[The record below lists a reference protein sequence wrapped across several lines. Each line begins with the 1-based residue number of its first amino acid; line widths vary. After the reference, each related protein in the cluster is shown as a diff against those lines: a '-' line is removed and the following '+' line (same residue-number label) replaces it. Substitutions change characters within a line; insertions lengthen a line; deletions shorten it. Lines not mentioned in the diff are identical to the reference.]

1 MVCVS
6 SGWVAAPSFLDE
18 CYYCTFMVSKKTVC
32 VVADK
37 SVKNSSCG
45 HMSLNRRPP
54 PPYTHTPLPSSSS
67 FSSPRLQKA
76 RPKAEGG
83 ERERELLLSRGAAQ
97 RHGCCVHTGGGAAC
111 AAALRRCCCFSEYGW
126 CYNARDSESNEYA
139 VEASPCCRRPRGGL
153 PLHRCHVHRRR
164 LRRCRRPA
172 PRHAPRAPAK

>member
-1 MVCVS
+1 MSHQGGGLPLHSSMNVIIALLWFRKKLCV
-6 SGWVAAPSFLDE
+6 WLL
-18 CYYCTFMVSKKTVC
+18 TKVSKTAH
-32 VVADK
+32 VVTCHSTAAA
-37 SVKNSSCG
+37 VYP
-45 HMSLNRRPP
+45 HPP
-54 PPYTHTPLPSSSS
+54 PLFFFFFFSTIAKSSA
-67 FSSPRLQKA
+67 K
-76 RPKAEGG
+76 GG
-83 ERERELLLSRGAAQ
+83 GRRERERELLLSRGAAQ

-172 PRHAPRAPAK
+172 PRHAPRAPAE